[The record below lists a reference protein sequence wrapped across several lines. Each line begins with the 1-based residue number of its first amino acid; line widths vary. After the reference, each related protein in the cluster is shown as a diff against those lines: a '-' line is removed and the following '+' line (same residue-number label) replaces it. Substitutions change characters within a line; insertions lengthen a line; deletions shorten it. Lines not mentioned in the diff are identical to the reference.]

1 MQSDNI
7 NKSVAQPG
15 SHAALF
21 VDFNKM
27 LNRRQER
34 SSSVLS
40 DCDIQ
45 CNLLLTVLNYLEREK
60 RISAVIRNCY
70 ADFELL
76 AGQPA
81 LQSLR
86 LMGFETRH
94 YTRLSGMDAHNI
106 LMVLDA
112 LETLYTRKNIDV
124 FVLAVNDRCN
134 IDLIRTIQ
142 KNGKRVLI
150 LADPLNLSGDLL
162 YNVGHDNI
170 ISMRNSNISFPGS
183 SVIPM
188 L

>member
-7 NKSVAQPG
+7 DNSVAQPG

-45 CNLLLTVLNYLEREK
+45 CNLLLTVLKYLEREK

-76 AGQPA
+76 AGQPV
-81 LQSLR
+81 LQSLH

-94 YTRLSGMDAHNI
+94 YTRVSGMDAHNI

-124 FVLAVNDRCN
+124 FVLAVSDRCY

-150 LADPLNLSGDLL
+150 LADPSNLSGDVL
-162 YNVGHDNI
+162 YNVNQENI
-170 ISMRNSNISFPGS
+170 IDMRKMNRF
-183 SVIPM
+183 IPNTKTM
-188 L
+188 